1 VIARSWPVMSAVL
14 AVVVAV
20 VTAVPVGGGRRRAR
34 VLGLPGRR
42 RVPVRALAA
51 RLAVRVWRLRTMRG
65 AAVVVAATI
74 AAVPASIAGGPV
86 AAVVAAVYAALVV
99 CGLRRRERVRQ
110 CSAERT
116 QAVDALTALAA
127 DLRAGLPPP
136 TLGPARDGGYPP
148 VWRAVEARRLVDLAV
163 AAAGMAERT
172 GAPLAELIERIE
184 ADARASDRA
193 AAMAA
198 AQAAGARTTAL
209 LLAALPAGGI
219 ALGYWMGVD
228 PLHVLLRTPLGA
240 GCALAALLLQVG
252 GLVWADRLARVPTGG
267 PGAGSAAG

>member
-1 VIARSWPVMSAVL
+1 MSAVL
-14 AVVVAV
+14 AVAVAV
-20 VTAVPVGGGRRRAR
+20 LTAVPVGGGRRRAR

-51 RLAVRVWRLRTMRG
+51 RYAARVWRLRMMPG
-65 AAVVVAATI
+65 ATVAVAAMT
-74 AAVPASIAGGPV
+74 AVPASIAGGPV
-86 AAVVAAVYAALVV
+86 AAVVAAVYAALAVR
-99 CGLRRRERVRQ
+99 GLRRRERVRQ

-136 TLGPARDGGYPP
+136 APGLVRDGGHPP
-148 VWRAVEARRLVDLAV
+148 VWRAVEARRLVALAT

-193 AAMAA
+193 AGMAA

-240 GCALAALLLQVG
+240 GCALAALVLQVG
-252 GLVWADRLARVPTGG
+252 GLAWADRLARVPTGQ
-267 PGAGSAAG
+267 PGAGSVAR